1 MYEVLDY
8 KENPKSYIHM
18 KVMESL
24 VESRLALEMLKRGLL
39 TNASSKAFISTKAF
53 ISALIV
59 KDFDKII
66 QNKPEKEKEWYERIG
81 YSSSTT
87 GLIGVSYDLEKLGY
101 NVGLVVRIALS
112 LHSFSYNGFDP
123 NLVNYKDKEE
133 VEKDIKNVVQFVI
146 DNAKKYFNDFWNE
159 ELEKEWENL
168 VNVSK
173 DPYGHS

>member
-1 MYEVLDY
+1 MYEVSDY

-24 VESRLALEMLKRGLL
+24 VESRLTLEMLKRELL
-39 TNASSKAFISTKAF
+39 TNASSKAFISLKSF

-81 YSSSTT
+81 YSVPTT

-101 NVGLVVRIALS
+101 NVSLVVRIALS
-112 LHSFSYNGFDP
+112 LHSFS
-123 NLVNYKDKEE
+123 
-133 VEKDIKNVVQFVI
+133 
-146 DNAKKYFNDFWNE
+146 
-159 ELEKEWENL
+159 
-168 VNVSK
+168 
-173 DPYGHS
+173 